1 MKTTTILTLT
11 LLLSLCFHTAAAQGY
26 RTHINL
32 AGTWQTELGDV
43 TLPGTT
49 DTNRKG
55 KPIEKKDET
64 TRLSRLFSYV
74 GELAYTREVEIPEEW
89 RKKTIMLHL
98 ERT

>member
-11 LLLSLCFHTAAAQGY
+11 LLLSLCFQTATAQGY

-55 KPIEKKDET
+55 KPIERK
-64 TRLSRLFSYV
+64 TRPPDCRDFSV
-74 GELAYTREVEIPEEW
+74 MWANWPIRAW
-89 RKKTIMLHL
+89 
-98 ERT
+98 

>member
-11 LLLSLCFHTAAAQGY
+11 LLLSLCFQTATAQGY

-49 DTNRKG
+49 DTNRKAS
-55 KPIEKKDET
+55 P
-64 TRLSRLFSYV
+64 
-74 GELAYTREVEIPEEW
+74 
-89 RKKTIMLHL
+89 
-98 ERT
+98 